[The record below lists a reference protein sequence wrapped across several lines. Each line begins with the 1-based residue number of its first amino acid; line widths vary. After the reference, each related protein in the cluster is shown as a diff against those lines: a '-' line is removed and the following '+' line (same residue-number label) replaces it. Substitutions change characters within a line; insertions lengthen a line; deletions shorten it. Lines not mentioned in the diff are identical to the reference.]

1 MMMMMAM
8 GAFSG
13 DFILLGCDGTFGVN
27 FCVEMGMMLILDG
40 VFFYLVCACMGAF
53 FGLWSRLRF
62 DTDAKYHDF
71 VFLLSILDCED
82 PKRRRYAGIPK
93 KKRN

>member
-40 VFFYLVCACMGAF
+40 VFFTWFVLAWGHF
-53 FGLWSRLRF
+53 LGFGHAYGLILTRNITTLFSCYQFWIVRILNAVAMR
-62 DTDAKYHDF
+62 
-71 VFLLSILDCED
+71 VFQ
-82 PKRRRYAGIPK
+82 

>member
-1 MMMMMAM
+1 MMLMMMAM
-8 GAFSG
+8 GVFSG

-27 FCVEMGMMLILDG
+27 FCVEMGMMPILDG
-40 VFFYLVCACMGAF
+40 VFFSSSFSGVCACMGAS

-71 VFLLSILDCED
+71 VFLLSILDL
-82 PKRRRYAGIPK
+82 
-93 KKRN
+93 